1 MLKTTA
7 RWIHRLLVSA
17 LILGGLAFAV
27 VVLGLRYWLLPNIA
41 DYREQIAVSI
51 SQAAGQRVTIGEI
64 EAGWDGLR
72 PHLKM
77 RGVDV
82 HDAAGNSALRL
93 EHVEGTLAWWA
104 LVLGEIRLYSLEI
117 DRPNLSLR
125 RTAKGEIFVGG
136 VWVNQPGSESGFA
149 DWLLRQH
156 RIIVRKATLSWQDE
170 LRQSPLLELNQLDLR
185 LENRGKRHRFGLRA
199 EPPTSLALPFDFRG
213 DLKGSDLGDISGWS
227 GTLYARLEYTDIAQW
242 RSWLDLPFQLERGKG
257 GVQVWLGMEGKKL
270 KGLTADVQLKNVLA
284 RLRPDLP
291 QLDMAVLGGRLS
303 LADLAPGQL
312 LQGSGF
318 SFLLQDG
325 TAFGPAKASL
335 KILPARGKKPPQ
347 GELKVDN
354 LELAPLVVLASY
366 LPVNDEMRTALRQ
379 VQPRGA
385 LQDLSA
391 SWKGLWPALQGYE
404 VKGKFINLAADSYTL
419 ESGTQLPGVA
429 NLSGHL
435 DFSEKSGA
443 LNLNSRKLSLTIPK
457 VFDHALELDTLTA
470 QLGWSKKGGQLEF
483 KLGSASLANAH
494 LAGTAFGSYQTD
506 SKGPGQINLSAHF
519 NRADARF
526 VSHYMPLVVGVETR
540 DWLARS
546 LKAGHSSD
554 VQLKL
559 KGDLAKFPFED
570 NKSGLFE
577 VAVKGKGA
585 RLEYAPGW
593 PEIEDI
599 AVDLLFRGKRM
610 DIYAHAGRT
619 YGMQIGNVHVWIPD
633 LLVMEEMLLIEGEA
647 QGPTQDM
654 LKFIDQSPVNDMIDG
669 FSQGMQAG
677 GNGKLDLS
685 LKIPLRRL
693 DDISVAGGFLF
704 KNNQVMLGEGMPALE
719 QVNGAL
725 RFTGSSVAI
734 QGLSAQF
741 LGGPASINAATQQ
754 GLIQINANGKAT
766 AEGLAKAFPHPLL
779 KRLQGST
786 NWNGSIA
793 LRKKL
798 ANAVFTSSLK
808 GMGSTLPLPFN
819 KSAGDS
825 VMFRLERKAS
835 TLEQDLIS
843 FSYGNV
849 LAAQFARSQQ
859 SGQMKVERG
868 AIRLGGGTV
877 ELPANGIWL
886 NGSLPYLDLDHWR
899 ELTRGNGGNES
910 NGEGFTL
917 DGVNLKLSVL
927 DAFGKRFK
935 DLSVHAWKPGGEWQA
950 ALESQEM
957 SGSVN
962 WKSGGAGHVN
972 GRFKSLSIPPAA
984 PPKLSVPEAVA
995 ESTEYPSLDIIA
1007 ENFSIR
1013 DNQLGRLELVA
1024 APSGRDWRINRLKLN
1039 TPETTLSLDGVWQNW
1054 IQQPKSQFNLQLETS
1069 DIGKLLA
1076 RVGHPDS
1083 VKGGKAVLKGQ
1094 LSWNGSPAD
1103 LHYPSMSGAMSLE
1116 AQRGQFLKIEPGIGK
1131 LLGILSLQALPRRI
1145 TLDFRDVFSDGFA
1158 FDDISMNVKASQGV
1172 VSSNDFKME
1181 GPAAKV
1187 SMQGETSLANETQNL
1202 RVRVV
1207 PVLGDTVSGAVAL
1220 LGGPVV
1226 GLTTLLVQKVLKD
1239 PIGRIIAYEYS
1250 ITGTWD
1256 NPVVTKLKRSGEEN
1270 KTVEGN

>member
-1 MLKTTA
+1 MLITTA
-7 RWIHRLLVSA
+7 RWLHRLLVSA

-72 PHLKM
+72 PHLNM

-82 HDAAGNSALRL
+82 HDAAGNPALRL
-93 EHVEGTLAWWA
+93 EHIEGTLAWWA
-104 LVLGEIRLYSLEI
+104 LVLGEIRLHSLEL
-117 DRPNLSLR
+117 DRPNLALR

-156 RIIVRKATLSWQDE
+156 RIIVRKATVSWQDE
-170 LRQSPLLELNQLDLR
+170 LRQAPLLELDQLDLR

-199 EPPTSLALPFDFRG
+199 VPPSSLALPFDFRG
-213 DLKGSDLGDISGWS
+213 DLKGSDLADISGWS
-227 GTLYARLEYTDIAQW
+227 GTLYTRLDYTDISQW
-242 RSWLDLPFQLERGKG
+242 RSWVDLPFQLERGKG
-257 GVQVWLGMEGKKL
+257 GVQVWLGMEGRTL
-270 KGLTADVQLKNVLA
+270 KSLTADVKLKNVLA
-284 RLRPDLP
+284 RLRPDLQ
-291 QLDMAVLGGRLS
+291 QLDMAELGGRLS
-303 LADLAPGQL
+303 LSDLAPGQL
-312 LQGSGF
+312 LQGRGLGF
-318 SFLLQDG
+318 HLQNG
-325 TAFGPAKASL
+325 TAFGPANASL
-335 KILPARGKKPPQ
+335 KLLPARGKKPAQ

-354 LELAPLVVLASY
+354 LEVAPLVVLADY
-366 LPVNDEMRTALRQ
+366 LPVDDEMRSALRQ
-379 VQPRGA
+379 MQPKGT
-385 LQDLSA
+385 LHDLSA
-391 SWKGLWPALQGYE
+391 GWNGSWSELRSY
-404 VKGKFINLAADSYTL
+404 VIRGKFTNLAVGSYTL
-419 ESGTQLPGVA
+419 ESGTQLPGFA

-435 DFSEKSGA
+435 DFSEKGGA
-443 LNLNSRKLSLTIPK
+443 LNLNSRELSLIFPK
-457 VFDHALELDTLTA
+457 VFDHALDLDTLTA
-470 QLGWSKKGGQLEF
+470 QLGWSRKGEQLEF
-483 KLGSASLANAH
+483 NLGSASLANAH
-494 LAGTAFGSYQTD
+494 LAGTAFGSFRT
-506 SKGPGQINLSAHF
+506 SSEGPGQINLSAHF
-519 NRADARF
+519 NRAEARF
-526 VSHYMPLVVGVETR
+526 VSHYMPLVVGEDTR
-540 DWLARS
+540 NWLARS
-546 LKAGHSSD
+546 LKAGHASD

-570 NKSGLFE
+570 GKSGLFE
-577 VAVKGKGA
+577 VAVKAKGA
-585 RLEYAPGW
+585 RLEYAPAW
-593 PEIEDI
+593 PEIEGI

-610 DIYAHAGRT
+610 DIYAHAGHT
-619 YGMQIGNVHVWIPD
+619 DGMQIGKVHVRIPD
-633 LLVMEEMLLIEGEA
+633 LLVMEEMLLVDGEA

-693 DDISVAGGFLF
+693 DDISVAGSYLF
-704 KNNQVMLGEGMPALE
+704 KNNKVMLGEGMPALE

-741 LGGPASINAATQQ
+741 IGGPASINASTQQ
-754 GLIQINANGKAT
+754 GVIQINANGKAT
-766 AEGLAKAFPHPLL
+766 AEGLSKAFPHPLL
-779 KRLQGST
+779 QRLQGSA

-798 ANAVFTSSLK
+798 ANAVFTSNLK
-808 GMGSTLPLPFN
+808 GMGSTLPLPLN
-819 KSAGDS
+819 KATGDS
-825 VMFRLERKAS
+825 VMLRLERKAA
-835 TLEQDLIS
+835 TLEQDVIS

-868 AIRLGGGTV
+868 VIRLGSGTV
-877 ELPANGIWL
+877 EMPANGIWM

-899 ELTRGNGGNES
+899 ELTRGNGG
-910 NGEGFTL
+910 GGVGFTL
-917 DGVNLKLSVL
+917 DGVNLKLTVL

-935 DLSVHAWKPGGEWQA
+935 DLSVNAWKPDGGWQA

-957 SGSVN
+957 SGSIK
-962 WKSGGAGHVN
+962 WKQDGAGHVN

-1013 DNQLGRLELVA
+1013 DNQLGRMELVA
-1024 APSGRDWRINRLKLN
+1024 APNERDWRIHKLKLN
-1039 TPETTLSLDGVWQNW
+1039 TPESTLSLDGVWQNW
-1054 IQQPKSQFNLQLETS
+1054 VQEPRSQFNLQLETS
-1069 DIGKLLA
+1069 DLGKLLA
-1076 RVGHPDS
+1076 RVGYPDS
-1083 VKGGKAVLKGQ
+1083 VKGGKAMLKGQ
-1094 LSWNGSPAD
+1094 LSWNGSPTGI
-1103 LHYPSMSGAMSLE
+1103 HYPSLSGTMSLE
-1116 AQRGQFLKIEPGIGK
+1116 AHRGQFLKIEPGIGK

-1172 VSSNDFKME
+1172 VSSNDFKMD

-1207 PVLGDTVSGAVAL
+1207 PVLGDTVTGAAAF

-1226 GLTTLLVQKVLKD
+1226 GLTTLLVQKMLKD
-1239 PIGRIIAYEYS
+1239 PIGQIIAYEYS

-1256 NPVVTKLKRSGEEN
+1256 NPVVTKLKRSGGES
-1270 KTVEGN
+1270 KAVDGN